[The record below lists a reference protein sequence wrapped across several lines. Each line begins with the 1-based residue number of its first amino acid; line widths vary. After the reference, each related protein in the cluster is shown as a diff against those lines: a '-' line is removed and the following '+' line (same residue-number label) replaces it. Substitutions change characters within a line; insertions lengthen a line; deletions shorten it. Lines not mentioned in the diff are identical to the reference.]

1 MAAPESAVDLSVGHS
16 FETARRT
23 ITEADIVN
31 FAGLSN
37 DFNPLHVDEPF
48 AAATAFGRRI
58 AHGQMIAAIVTGLR
72 SELDR
77 WPVLA
82 YVGASRDFRG
92 PIGAGDTIH
101 AVYTISG
108 SRPTSSDPERGVVT
122 LDLKVLDQAGNEAMT
137 GEDVMLVDLRR
148 QG

>member
-1 MAAPESAVDLSVGHS
+1 MAAPGLPDLSVGHR

-82 YVGASRDFRG
+82 YVGAARDFRG

-101 AVYTISG
+101 AVYTISA
-108 SRPTSSDPERGVVT
+108 SRPTSADPDRGVVT
-122 LDLKVLDQAGNEAMT
+122 LDLKVLDQDGNEAMT
-137 GEDVMLVDLRR
+137 GEDVMLVDLRG

>member
-1 MAAPESAVDLSVGHS
+1 MADPRSTFEMSVGHE

-48 AAATAFGRRI
+48 AAATDYGRRI

-82 YVGASRDFRG
+82 YLGASRDFRG

-101 AVYTISG
+101 ARYTITG
-108 SRPTSSDPERGVVT
+108 SRPTSSDPTRGVVT
-122 LDLKVLDQAGNEAMT
+122 LAVSVLDQEGDEAMT
-137 GEDVMLVDLRR
+137 GEDVMLVSLE
-148 QG
+148 GAA